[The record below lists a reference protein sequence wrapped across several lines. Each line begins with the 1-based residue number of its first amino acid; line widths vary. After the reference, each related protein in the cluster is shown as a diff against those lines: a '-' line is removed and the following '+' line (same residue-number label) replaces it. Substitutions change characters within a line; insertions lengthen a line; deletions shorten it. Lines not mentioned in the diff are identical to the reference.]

1 MLINYLNKKIYISSG
16 KIYINMA
23 KDEKTTKDGIKYT
36 FAKYYRKPNGSATIN
51 LPKGFDV
58 GLGQGEELAA
68 KWDGKAIVLIPLKK
82 VNFE

>member
-1 MLINYLNKKIYISSG
+1 
-16 KIYINMA
+16 MA
-23 KDEKTTKDGIKYT
+23 KEEKTTKEEIKYT
-36 FAKYYRKPNGSATIN
+36 FAKYYRKSNGSATIN

-68 KWDGKAIVLIPLKK
+68 KWDGKTIMLIPLKK

>member
-1 MLINYLNKKIYISSG
+1 
-16 KIYINMA
+16 MA
-23 KDEKTTKDGIKYT
+23 KDERTPKEDIKYT

-58 GLGQGEELAA
+58 DLEQGEELAA
-68 KWDGKAIVLIPLKK
+68 KWDGKTITLIPLKK

>member
-1 MLINYLNKKIYISSG
+1 MKKIYIMLS

-23 KDEKTTKDGIKYT
+23 VLSKDEKNSKEGIKYT

-68 KWDGKAIVLIPLKK
+68 RWDGKTIVLIPLKK

>member
-1 MLINYLNKKIYISSG
+1 
-16 KIYINMA
+16 MA
-23 KDEKTTKDGIKYT
+23 KDEKTSKEDIKYT

-58 GLGQGEELAA
+58 DLEQGEELAA
-68 KWDGKAIVLIPLKK
+68 KWDGKTIVLMPLKK